1 MTPPR
6 SDFDIPLV
14 HAVRKLYK
22 EVYLFGAK
30 ISKRDKLGIYS
41 KIENGLIEILSLSI
55 DAAYKPPFAKKP
67 VLENVRIKIEMI
79 KQIVRT
85 ANEIGVIPE
94 KQYLAWQSSL
104 QEMSKMTNGWLKY
117 LETKNP
123 PG

>member
-14 HAVRKLYK
+14 HVVRKLYK

-30 ISKRDKLGIYS
+30 ISKRNKLGIYS
-41 KIENGLIEILSLSI
+41 KIENCLVEILSLSI
-55 DAAYKPPFAKKP
+55 DAAYKPIFAKKS
-67 VLENVRIKIEMI
+67 VLENTRIKIETT

-123 PG
+123 PR

>member
-1 MTPPR
+1 
-6 SDFDIPLV
+6 LV

-22 EVYLFGAK
+22 EVYLFGPK

-41 KIENGLIEILSLSI
+41 KIENSLIEILSLSI
-55 DAAYKPPFAKKP
+55 EAAYKSPPTKKP
-67 VLENVRIKIEMI
+67 VLENIRIKIETL
-79 KQIVRT
+79 KQMTRT

-94 KQYLAWQSSL
+94 KQYLSWQLSL

-123 PG
+123 QK

>member
-1 MTPPR
+1 M
-6 SDFDIPLV
+6 
-14 HAVRKLYK
+14 
-22 EVYLFGAK
+22 YLFGAK
-30 ISKRDKLGIYS
+30 ISKRNKLGIYS

-55 DAAYKPPFAKKP
+55 DAAYKPSFAKKS
-67 VLENVRIKIEMI
+67 VLENTRIKIETT

-123 PG
+123 PR